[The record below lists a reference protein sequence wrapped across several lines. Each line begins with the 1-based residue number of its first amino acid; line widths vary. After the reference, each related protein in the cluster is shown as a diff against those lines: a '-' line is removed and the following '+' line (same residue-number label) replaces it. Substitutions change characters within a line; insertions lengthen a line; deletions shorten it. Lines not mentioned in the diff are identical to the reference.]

1 MMAHMYTMY
10 CFLLLDQSD
19 KMISLALVIFK
30 FDGVEGHSVLVR
42 PHGNAK
48 SNHPYRR
55 TKESTKN
62 LLKAELVNSCP
73 KNATDKVYNDKGGI
87 VNAHDIGDLPRNR
100 TQAYNM
106 KRKQLQEKMTDVC
119 SSSGL
124 ALHETRDM
132 LYVVMEQCKC
142 AEKEDKFVQ
151 DVTCAPEPM
160 AVLCNA
166 QQVSDMERFCCNPF
180 DFCILG
186 IDPTFN
192 LGDFSV
198 TVTVYKHLLLQ
209 NSSGQ
214 SPLLLGPILVHYRK
228 EFRNYKYF
236 LSCVKAVGTD
246 GEKNLVDAALRN
258 FSQAAHIRC
267 FRHLQ
272 QNIEMHLYD
281 KQFPVATI
289 KEYAHDMFG
298 WSETNGVYHEGLV
311 DCSDI
316 SSFDDT
322 LESLKERWDALEA
335 AAFSDHKYY
344 KPQFHEWFVKWR
356 RFSSWHTAL
365 STRRCRPGVTTK
377 AFLHK

>member
-1 MMAHMYTMY
+1 
-10 CFLLLDQSD
+10 
-19 KMISLALVIFK
+19 
-30 FDGVEGHSVLVR
+30 
-42 PHGNAK
+42 
-48 SNHPYRR
+48 
-55 TKESTKN
+55 
-62 LLKAELVNSCP
+62 
-73 KNATDKVYNDKGGI
+73 
-87 VNAHDIGDLPRNR
+87 
-100 TQAYNM
+100 
-106 KRKQLQEKMTDVC
+106 
-119 SSSGL
+119 
-124 ALHETRDM
+124 
-132 LYVVMEQCKC
+132 
-142 AEKEDKFVQ
+142 
-151 DVTCAPEPM
+151 M

-258 FSQAAHIRC
+258 FSQGAHIRC

-272 QNIEMHLYD
+272 QNIEMHLHD

-289 KEYAHDMFG
+289 KEHAHDIFG

-344 KPQFHEWFVKWR
+344 KPQFHEWFVKWKGDDFR
-356 RFSSWHTAL
+356 HGTLRSLREDVGLGSPPKPFYTNNSESINALLKECLGYKKHQWGLFNAKRKEIVKKQQREVEKAVIGYGEYRLPPQYSSLAVTVENGLNFLKHSANSVLESLTKLQFNRVWLAKKCPVLMIMWQQL
-365 STRRCRPGVTTK
+365 SY
-377 AFLHK
+377 